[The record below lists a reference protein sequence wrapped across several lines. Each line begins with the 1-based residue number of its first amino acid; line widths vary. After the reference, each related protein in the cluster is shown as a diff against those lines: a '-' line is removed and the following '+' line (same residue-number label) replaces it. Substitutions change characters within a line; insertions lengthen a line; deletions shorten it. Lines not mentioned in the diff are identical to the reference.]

1 MLLFGFDLIK
11 EKFNTLNN
19 NAKIVKIKDG
29 VIPYNEIVNQK
40 NVTFIVIANDE
51 KLLKL
56 SLDVIEKVHE
66 QNKNMNINVVV
77 SSSYE
82 KLHKL
87 SNGVF

>member
-1 MLLFGFDLIK
+1 MFDLIK

-66 QNKNMNINVVV
+66 QNKNSGCI
-77 SSSYE
+77 
-82 KLHKL
+82 K
-87 SNGVF
+87 